1 MKPRQDRD
9 VAVFAAIDATVA
21 ELALSMKDGRFEG
34 RVGQITFKE
43 FVLRSEM
50 GRRLEEPDKDG
61 WQRVV
66 FHYDDD
72 QAKTV
77 IEKAITGDET
87 ADTLLREVISQK
99 LQAGEAALPPN
110 LLQYVVSYVLTN
122 RNRPKGGRP
131 VNFLERDSAIHSV
144 VDATIR
150 RGFLLARNET
160 TKSAT
165 ESASSIVSTALA
177 KLGVTLSEKSVT
189 RIWRDIDEMSQHP
202 SMRLP
207 WRVRSGE
214 ALP

>member
-1 MKPRQDRD
+1 
-9 VAVFAAIDATVA
+9 
-21 ELALSMKDGRFEG
+21 
-34 RVGQITFKE
+34 
-43 FVLRSEM
+43 M

-110 LLQYVVSYVLTN
+110 LVQYVVSYVLTN

-165 ESASSIVSTALA
+165 ESASSIVSTALT

-202 SMRLP
+202 SMRLK
-207 WRVRSGE
+207 RFLKFR
-214 ALP
+214 AH